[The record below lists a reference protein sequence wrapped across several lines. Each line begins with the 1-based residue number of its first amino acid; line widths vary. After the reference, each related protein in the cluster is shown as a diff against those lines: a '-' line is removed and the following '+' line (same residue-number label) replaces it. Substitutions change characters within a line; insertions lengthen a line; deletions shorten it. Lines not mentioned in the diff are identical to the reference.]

1 MCEDVAVPNEV
12 TNEVTNVVEQ
22 SNEKTLKLRP
32 LGDRILVRVIKVD
45 EDELVNGLV
54 RPGVAIEKPSQGV
67 VVAVGKGTIVNGERV
82 PVDLTVGN
90 LITFGRYSGN
100 EVDVL
105 SEKLLLLSESEIMGE
120 YYAE

>member
-1 MCEDVAVPNEV
+1 MNCSDVDVSNVEV
-12 TNEVTNVVEQ
+12 TPAKV
-22 SNEKTLKLRP
+22 LKLRP

-67 VVAVGKGTIVNGERV
+67 VVAVGKGTTINGERI

-105 SEKLLLLSESEIMGE
+105 GEKLLLLSESEIMGE
-120 YYAE
+120 YFAE